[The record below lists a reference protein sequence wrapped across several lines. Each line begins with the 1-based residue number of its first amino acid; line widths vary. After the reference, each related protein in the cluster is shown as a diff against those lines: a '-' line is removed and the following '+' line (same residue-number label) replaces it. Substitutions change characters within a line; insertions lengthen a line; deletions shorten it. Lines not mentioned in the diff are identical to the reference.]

1 MLILLPP
8 SETKRD
14 GGSGL
19 PVDFARLSWADEQTD
34 ARTRVT
40 ASLIALA
47 QKPTACAKALK
58 LSPKQLDEVTR
69 NQQLL
74 TSPTMPAID
83 RFTGTLFDALDA
95 ATLPAA
101 ARRFAGKHIAIQSA
115 CFGLVGALDEIPAY
129 RLSANTSLPKLK
141 ASLKKV
147 WAQAG
152 TAALERAVLEATS
165 GKGATAGTSTTF
177 ILDARSE
184 DYAAL
189 APLPVGANATYLRVV
204 THESDGQTRAL
215 NHFNKKAKG
224 EFTRALALDG
234 ATTAKLDSV
243 DALIAWGAKNGW
255 TLVTGSPGETNLVV

>member
-1 MLILLPP
+1 VLILLPP
-8 SETKRD
+8 SETKRE
-14 GGSGL
+14 GGSAL
-19 PVDFARLSWADEQTD
+19 PVDLSRLAWADEQKD
-34 ARTRVT
+34 ARTRVSV
-40 ASLIALA
+40 ALVALA
-47 QKPTACAKALK
+47 QKPTACAAALK

-83 RFTGTLFDALDA
+83 RFTGVLFDGLDA
-95 ATLPAA
+95 ASLPAA

-115 CFGLVGALDEIPAY
+115 CFGLVGALDQIPAY

-152 TAALERAVLEATS
+152 TAALEHATRD
-165 GKGATAGTSTTF
+165 ASTNGQFAF

-189 APLPVGANATYLRVV
+189 APLPAGANGTYLRVV
-204 THESDGQTRAL
+204 THESDGKTRAL

-234 ATTAKLDSV
+234 AAVAKIDSV
-243 DALIAWGAKNGW
+243 DALIAWGKPHGW
-255 TLVTGSPGETNLVV
+255 NLVTGAPGETNLVIGS

>member
-1 MLILLPP
+1 VLILLPP

-14 GGSGL
+14 GGAGL
-19 PVDFARLSWADEQTD
+19 PVDLSRLSWADEQTD

-40 ASLIALA
+40 GALVALA
-47 QKPTACAKALK
+47 QKPTACAAALK
-58 LSPKQLDEVTR
+58 LSPKQLEEVTR

-83 RFTGTLFDALDA
+83 RFTGVLFDGLDA
-95 ATLPAA
+95 SSLPAA

-115 CFGLVGALDEIPAY
+115 CFGLIGALDEIPAY

-141 ASLKKV
+141 ASLKKM
-147 WAQAG
+147 WAQVG
-152 TAALERAVLEATS
+152 TVALERAARDVSMNKQSA
-165 GKGATAGTSTTF
+165 F

-189 APLPVGANATYLRVV
+189 APLPAGANATYLRVV
-204 THESDGQTRAL
+204 TRSSDGKTRAL

-234 ATTAKLDSV
+234 AAVAKIDSV
-243 DALIAWGAKNGW
+243 DALIAWGETHGW
-255 TLVTGSPGETNLVV
+255 NLVTGAPGETNLVSGS

>member
-19 PVDFARLSWADEQTD
+19 PVDLARLSWADEQTD

-40 ASLIALA
+40 AALIALA
-47 QKPTACAKALK
+47 QKPTACAAALK
-58 LSPKQLDEVTR
+58 LSPKQLDEVIR
-69 NQQLL
+69 NQQLR

-95 ATLPAA
+95 ATLPAT
-101 ARRFAGKHIAIQSA
+101 ARQFAGTHIAVQSA

-129 RLSANTSLPKLK
+129 RMSANTSLPKLK

-152 TAALERAVLEATS
+152 TAALGQAALDASTK
-165 GKGATAGTSTTF
+165 KGPAF

-189 APLPVGANATYLRVV
+189 APLPVDSNATYLRVV
-204 THESDGQTRAL
+204 TRESNGETRAL

-234 ATTAKLDSV
+234 VVAAKLDSV
-243 DALIAWGAKNGW
+243 DALIAWGAKQGW
-255 TLVTGSPGETNLVV
+255 NLVTGAPGETNLVV